1 MIHRSVHQAAKI
13 YGGEGETGAREAE
26 VIRGHCGPGQPRGQA
41 RDLALAGLI
50 EAGLL
55 ACRPLVNSTAMATLL
70 MVGYTYLGL
79 TLLSAA

>member
-1 MIHRSVHQAAKI
+1 M
-13 YGGEGETGAREAE
+13 
-26 VIRGHCGPGQPRGQA
+26 
-41 RDLALAGLI
+41 AGLI